1 MDQFIKEIEQIVDEN
16 QKVSHEKIS
25 AKMDEFLEKQK
36 SSLKWRFGILD
47 KFFDYSYT
55 PVVQSSGDYDLKP
68 NSESNNKQLG
78 FNVILLNLAGW
89 YFDLNSN
96 IYRTIFINPTEQEQK
111 QYLLLL
117 SLFNEFSRNLKPGHK
132 ISDCVSKSLEGFK

>member
-1 MDQFIKEIEQIVDEN
+1 
-16 QKVSHEKIS
+16 
-25 AKMDEFLEKQK
+25 MDEFLDKQK
-36 SSLKWRFGILD
+36 NSLKRRFGIIE

-68 NSESNNKQLG
+68 NSESNEKQLG

-96 IYRTIFINPTEQEQK
+96 IYRTLFINPTEQEQK

-117 SLFNEFSRNLKPGHK
+117 SLFNEFSRNLKPG
-132 ISDCVSKSLEGFK
+132 